1 MPTTA
6 NKRARGLLI
15 ISPTFRCIVYK
26 FPSHTMFASLQ
37 NNQEPISIPKGVLI
51 LMGQGQSGNNN
62 ILVVPQ
68 ANQALQQL
76 KYEVAQELGIQIPQD
91 GYYGYMATRDTGA
104 IGGHMVRRMVQ
115 IAESQLAGTMQGQG
129 R

>member
-1 MPTTA
+1 
-6 NKRARGLLI
+6 
-15 ISPTFRCIVYK
+15 
-26 FPSHTMFASLQ
+26 
-37 NNQEPISIPKGVLI
+37 
-51 LMGQGQSGNNN
+51 MGQGQGRQGGGNQN

-76 KYEVAQELGIQIPQD
+76 KYEVAQELGIQMPQD

-104 IGGHMVRRMVQ
+104 IGGHMVRRMIQ
-115 IAESQLAGTMQGQG
+115 IAEEQLAGGF